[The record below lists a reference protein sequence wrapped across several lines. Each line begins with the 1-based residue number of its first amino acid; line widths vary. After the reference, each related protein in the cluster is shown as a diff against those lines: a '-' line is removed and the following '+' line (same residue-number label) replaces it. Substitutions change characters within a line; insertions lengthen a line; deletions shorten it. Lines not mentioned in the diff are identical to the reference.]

1 MRLKCNQNRNIKDA
15 KQIVKVLV
23 PSEAII
29 LSPFVTSRIPQK
41 TPSIY
46 GKSELDSPKNSDKYI
61 SQQLKLH
68 RVQSKYVRIIAKD
81 KIYPPISIRVEKL
94 FCIEAPIN
102 FPKFFKFKSSEVFIF
117 PLFRD
122 IISVELGD

>member
-1 MRLKCNQNRNIKDA
+1 MKRRQNRSKNEAI
-15 KQIVKVLV
+15 QIVNVLV
-23 PSEAII
+23 PSDAII

-46 GKSELDSPKNSDKYI
+46 GKRELDSPKNSGKYI
-61 SQQLKLH
+61 LQQLKLY

-81 KIYPPISIRVEKL
+81 TIYPPISIRVEKL

-102 FPKFFKFKSSEVFIF
+102 FPKFFKFKGSEVFIF
-117 PLFRD
+117 EHFRD